1 MNYSTI
7 THKFLQSMVLSVL
20 IFAGNTTHAQDQYP
34 SKPISL
40 IVPYGPGGSTD
51 QLARALGE
59 GMSKQLKQ
67 PVIIEFK
74 PGAGGTLGAAQMVRT
89 KPDGY
94 SLTMLPISVFRQPYL
109 QTVNYDPLKDLSYIA
124 TVSNYTYA
132 IAVMADA
139 KWKTINELVE
149 DAKANPGKFSYSGS
163 AQFSSNHLSMVE
175 IGRIAGIEWTFIP
188 YKGDAEGLTAL
199 FGGHVQVVASTSTVL
214 PFMKSGKVRVLAT
227 VGDKRPA
234 DFADAPTLQEAGF
247 PVVMHSPLGIAGP
260 AGLPPDIIEKLDQ
273 AIAATLRDP
282 KFKESMAALGIEL
295 SYRDHKE
302 YAAYAV
308 KTFAQ
313 EKTIIERLS
322 KETQK

>member
-1 MNYSTI
+1 MNPLKIMNT
-7 THKFLQSMVLSVL
+7 FARCLLSCSL
-20 IFAGNTTHAQDQYP
+20 ALAGLTSQAQDQYP

-59 GMSKQLKQ
+59 GMSKHLKQ

-74 PGAGGTLGAAQMVRT
+74 PGAGGTLGAAQMTRT

-109 QTVNYDPLKDLSYIA
+109 QTVTYDPLKDLSYIA
-124 TVSNYTYA
+124 VVSNYTYA

-139 KWKTINELVE
+139 KWKTINELVD

-163 AQFSSNHLSMVE
+163 AQYSSNHLSMVE
-175 IGRIAGIEWTFIP
+175 IGRIAGIDWTFIP

-214 PFMKSGKVRVLAT
+214 PFVKSGKVRILAT

-260 AGLPPDIIEKLDQ
+260 AGLSADIIQKLDE
-273 AIAATLRDP
+273 AISVTLKDP
-282 KFKESMAALGIEL
+282 KFKESMASLGIEL
-295 SYRDHKE
+295 NYRDHKE